1 MEVAVIGA
9 GVSGLATARA
19 LKSSGH
25 RIVVF
30 EKLNQLG
37 GTWSFDPRVE
47 SDPLGLDPTREIVH
61 GSLYKSLCTNLPR
74 QLMGFSDYPF
84 PESKNGCSGDYF
96 PGHEEVLKFLTDFA
110 AEFGLVELI
119 RFDCEVVRVEQV
131 DSRNDRWL
139 IESICSNQKSEE
151 IFDAVVVCNGH
162 HTQPRVATLPGIEKW
177 PGKQMHS
184 HNYRVPEPFEDQI
197 VVVIG
202 EGPSAIDISR
212 DICDVAREVHLS
224 SRSPNVEVSKLV
236 SGNNMW
242 QHSMID
248 YVNENG
254 EVAFQ
259 DGALVQAD
267 IILHCTG
274 YNYSFPF
281 LKTDGI
287 VNVEDNRVGPLYK
300 HIFPPK
306 LAPNLSFVGLPYQT
320 LVFLHID
327 LQAKWVSHILSGLG
341 LLPSKEEMV
350 AEVEEH
356 YRQMEAKGIPQHH
369 THCLHLKFEYLD
381 WLVNQVGLEGVCER
395 VKIISSSYYKF
406 AADNG
411 LWKAKDWKPGN
422 GIKESLSVD

>member
-1 MEVAVIGA
+1 MTPPLQVAVIGA

-19 LKSSGH
+19 LKNSGH

-30 EKLNQLG
+30 EKLSQLG
-37 GTWSFDPRVE
+37 GTWLYDPRVE
-47 SDPLGLDPTREIVH
+47 SDPLGLDPTREIIH

-84 PESKNGCSGDYF
+84 PESRNGYSGDRF
-96 PGHEEVLKFLTDFA
+96 PGHEEVLKFLNDFA
-110 AEFGLVELI
+110 SEFGLVELI
-119 RFDCEVVRVEQV
+119 RFDCEVVRVERV
-131 DSRNDRWL
+131 GSRNDRWL
-139 IESICSNQKSEE
+139 IESIWCNNLKSKE

-162 HTQPRVATLPGIEKW
+162 HTQPRLATIPGIEKW

-184 HNYRVPEPFEDQI
+184 HNYRVPDPFRDKI

-202 EGPSAIDISR
+202 QGPSAVDISR
-212 DICDVAREVHLS
+212 DICEIAREVHLS
-224 SRSPNVEVSKLV
+224 SRSPNVKVSKLV
-236 SGNNMW
+236 SLNNAW

-248 YVNENG
+248 CVNKNG
-254 EVAFQ
+254 EVAFE

-274 YNYSFPF
+274 YEYCFPF

-287 VNVEDNRVGPLYK
+287 VSVENNRVGPLYK

-320 LVFLHID
+320 AVFQSIG
-327 LQAKWVSHILSGLG
+327 LQAKWVSHNLSGSR
-341 LLPSKEEMV
+341 LLPSEEEM
-350 AEVEEH
+350 AADVEEY

-369 THCLHLKFEYLD
+369 THCLHLKLEFLE
-381 WLVNQVGLEGVCER
+381 WLAAQLGLELG
-395 VKIISSSYYKF
+395 S
-406 AADNG
+406 
-411 LWKAKDWKPGN
+411 
-422 GIKESLSVD
+422 GIKEFLRVD

>member
-25 RIVVF
+25 RIVVL
-30 EKLNQLG
+30 EKLHQLG
-37 GTWSFDPRVE
+37 GTWLFDPRVE

-61 GSLYKSLCTNLPR
+61 GSLYNSLRTNLPR

-84 PESKNGCSGDYF
+84 PETENGYSGDHF
-96 PGHEEVLKFLTDFA
+96 PSHGEVLKFLNDFA
-110 AEFGLVELI
+110 ADFGLFELI
-119 RFDCEVVRVEQV
+119 RFDSEVVRVEQV
-131 DSRNDRWL
+131 NDRWL
-139 IESICSNQKSEE
+139 IESICSNLKSEE
-151 IFDAVVVCNGH
+151 TFDAVVVCNGH
-162 HTQPRVATLPGIEKW
+162 HTQPRVATLPEKW

-184 HNYRVPEPFEDQI
+184 HNYRVPEPFEDKI

-224 SRSPNVEVSKLV
+224 SRSPNVKVSKLV
-236 SGNNMW
+236 FRSNMW
-242 QHSMID
+242 QHSEID
-248 YVNENG
+248 YVKENG
-254 EVAFQ
+254 EVVFR
-259 DGALVQAD
+259 DGALVRAD

-274 YNYSFPF
+274 YKYSFPF

-287 VNVEDNRVGPLYK
+287 VSLENNRIGPLYK

-306 LAPNLSFVGLPYQT
+306 LAPSLSFVGLPYQT
-320 LVFLHID
+320 VVFLHID
-327 LQAKWVSHILSGLG
+327 LQAKWVSCVLSGLK
-341 LLPSKEEMV
+341 LLPSKEEML

-369 THCLHLKFEYLD
+369 THCLQLKFEYLE
-381 WLVNQVGLEGVCER
+381 WLATQVGLEGVCER
-395 VKIISSSYYKF
+395 AKLISSSYFKF
-406 AADNG
+406 AAENG

-422 GIKESLSVD
+422 GIKESLLCVD